1 MKRVLCLYRVS
12 TKGQVDKKD
21 DIPMQRRECMAF
33 IEHMEDWCFYDELME
48 KVSPA
53 TRCLPAN
60 AMRFW
65 RSAH

>member
-33 IEHMEDWCFYDELME
+33 IERMEDWCFYDELME
-48 KVSPA
+48 KAFPA
-53 TRCLPAN
+53 TRCPPVSE
-60 AMRFW
+60 MRFW
-65 RSAH
+65 RSVH